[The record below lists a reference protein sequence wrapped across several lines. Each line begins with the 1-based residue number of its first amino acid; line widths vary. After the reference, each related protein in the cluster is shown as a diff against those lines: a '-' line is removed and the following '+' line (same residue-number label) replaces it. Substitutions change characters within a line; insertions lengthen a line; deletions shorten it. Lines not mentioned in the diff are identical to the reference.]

1 MKKPLSIPPE
11 EMERGAGRAS
21 EFLKTLSH
29 EMRLRILCLLLAGE
43 KSVGQ
48 LAKALG
54 QRQAAVSQQL
64 QRLRAEH
71 LVTTRRQ
78 GKEIYYQIA
87 SAEVFS
93 IMDVLHEIYCAS

>member
-29 EMRLRILCLLLAGE
+29 EMRLRILCLLLDGE

-48 LAKALG
+48 LARALG

-71 LVTTRRQ
+71 TRSTALRELSMLRQ
-78 GKEIYYQIA
+78 SGRHICLTAYEP
-87 SAEVFS
+87 
-93 IMDVLHEIYCAS
+93 VLI